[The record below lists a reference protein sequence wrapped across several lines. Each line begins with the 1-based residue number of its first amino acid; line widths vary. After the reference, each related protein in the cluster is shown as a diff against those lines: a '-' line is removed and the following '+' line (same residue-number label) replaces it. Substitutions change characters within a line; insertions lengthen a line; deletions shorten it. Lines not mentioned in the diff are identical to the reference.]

1 MNHMEQRLQISYPA
15 DDLEQALEP
24 EFRSRFA
31 RKMVLRASKGRGPSF
46 RRVQS
51 ERHLPLTQSFRQSSL
66 FSHNF
71 GSTGSLLCP
80 KINSEAEQL
89 CGKVVIHK
97 NTLRYSIILATLW
110 IWLHWLHLVHK
121 SHGLSFV
128 FQYSIYTKFHKSV
141 WFQIFVFHLTF
152 MSLQLVTFVELLHRQ

>member
-31 RKMVLRASKGRGPSF
+31 RKMFLRASKGRRPSF

-80 KINSEAEQL
+80 NLNSDADQL
-89 CGKVVIHK
+89 RGKVVMHK
-97 NTLRYSIILATLW
+97 KTLRYSIILAYS
-110 IWLHWLHLVHK
+110 LHSATFIVVEIRSK
-121 SHGLSFV
+121 RRKILSFHG
-128 FQYSIYTKFHKSV
+128 FP
-141 WFQIFVFHLTF
+141 
-152 MSLQLVTFVELLHRQ
+152 ELLKSPD